1 MSLLYVSVVRKFQ
14 SLMGCLRKV
23 NCLYICMCVCV
34 AFCIYMYICRSLIIV
49 PAINLV
55 MGFYVWLLN
64 MAAAAAFSLKLL
76 LDIS

>member
-1 MSLLYVSVVRKFQ
+1 VLHFVF
-14 SLMGCLRKV
+14 
-23 NCLYICMCVCV
+23 
-34 AFCIYMYICRSLIIV
+34 ICRYVSLIIV